1 MATQKHQMPHEPT
14 ERTVE
19 TQNPIVQDRAKAA
32 ALSSVQTPSG
42 RKNRS
47 CGSDLTETASSS
59 GSYNTESVT
68 VRPGSGNVAPLASR
82 LSAIVREPPPKKT
95 VGGKGIAPPIT
106 PFPHSKRAKDN
117 PISYTRVSRLIH
129 IEVCRSHLCAQPPA
143 VPGKRF
149 ILFDDD
155 DDDDDDDDI

>member
-117 PISYTRVSRLIH
+117 PISYTR
-129 IEVCRSHLCAQPPA
+129 PPA